1 MKIFSNSNIQ
11 KILGSY
17 KSKIKSVEK
26 NDKAEGTKDKI
37 EISSKARDFQVAVKA
52 FENLPSV
59 RKEKIK
65 ETKNAIAS
73 GTYNPSA
80 EEAIDKIFEGINFDK
95 KI

>member
-37 EISSKARDFQVAVKA
+37 DRK
-52 FENLPSV
+52 SV
-59 RKEKIK
+59 V
-65 ETKNAIAS
+65 
-73 GTYNPSA
+73 
-80 EEAIDKIFEGINFDK
+80 
-95 KI
+95 